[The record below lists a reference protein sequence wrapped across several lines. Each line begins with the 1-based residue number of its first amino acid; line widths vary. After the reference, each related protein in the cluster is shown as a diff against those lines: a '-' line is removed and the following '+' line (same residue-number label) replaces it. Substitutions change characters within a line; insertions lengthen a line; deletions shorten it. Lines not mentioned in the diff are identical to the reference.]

1 MYIEQ
6 MNVIVIILVF
16 TVGSVLP
23 QNFYFKFHSKD
34 AIPSADP
41 AEFNWP
47 DQINFDLPLT
57 DGRERAQEHN
67 LMVADIY
74 HISN

>member
-1 MYIEQ
+1 
-6 MNVIVIILVF
+6 MNVVVIVLVF

-41 AEFNWP
+41 AGFNWP
-47 DQINFDLPLT
+47 DQIHFELPLT
-57 DGRERAQEHN
+57 DGRERAQEHS

-74 HISN
+74 HFSN